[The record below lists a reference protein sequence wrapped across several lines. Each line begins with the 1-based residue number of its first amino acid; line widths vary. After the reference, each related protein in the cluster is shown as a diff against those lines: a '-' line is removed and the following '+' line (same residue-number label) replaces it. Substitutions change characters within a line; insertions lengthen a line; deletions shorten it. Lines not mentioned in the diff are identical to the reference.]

1 MLKEH
6 NHKQELPFPPEKFR
20 KLVGPIELDH
30 YDNPN
35 RLFTFGDLAVGPL
48 EAGEAYNRVFDFGC
62 GCGRNARQ
70 LFLQYTPPKRYVGV
84 DINREMIEW
93 CKSNLTVPNID
104 VNFYHHDV
112 WNLTYAPENSKN
124 LTQPIDQYGKDFTLI
139 NAHSVFTHLYEA
151 QTIFYLKQFLGMLS
165 NHGIIRSTWFFF
177 NRDWFLPVLAPYQHC
192 IYVNEID
199 PTQAVYYDWNY
210 FLEMIHEIGLRII
223 SVIWASVPGGQNA
236 IFLAKSPEF
245 QDIADELI
253 VPSTIL
259 GFQDSRPLLQQ
270 NHA

>member
-35 RLFTFGDLAVGPL
+35 RSFIFGDLAIGPL

-70 LFLQYTPPKRYVGV
+70 LF
-84 DINREMIEW
+84 REMIEW
-93 CKSNLTVPNID
+93 CKSNLTLPNID

-112 WNLTYAPENSKN
+112 WSLTYAPENSKN
-124 LTQPIDQYGKDFTLI
+124 PMQPINQYGKDFTLI
-139 NAHSVFTHLYEA
+139 NAHSVFTHLYET

-177 NRDWFLPVLAPYQHC
+177 NRDWFL
-192 IYVNEID
+192 
-199 PTQAVYYDWNY
+199 
-210 FLEMIHEIGLRII
+210 
-223 SVIWASVPGGQNA
+223 
-236 IFLAKSPEF
+236 
-245 QDIADELI
+245 
-253 VPSTIL
+253 
-259 GFQDSRPLLQQ
+259 
-270 NHA
+270 